1 MRYGVRYKTAATF
14 LLILLLLGAM
24 GPIVIDLYEEEPPSM
39 EFIREYDLP
48 ELENLNS
55 SIVDSVSLA
64 GDYLLN
70 HLDDQ
75 GKFDYLY
82 NASSGRSMGGYNV
95 LRHAG
100 TSYSLALIFKYTGE
114 ERFFNG
120 TITSINYMLYKH
132 LHFEGMGPSR
142 FAYIGSEGRIKL
154 GGAALALLALVE
166 TQKICPG
173 VDLMD
178 EIHGLADFI
187 LKMQYENGSFRCYF
201 REEDRHN
208 DYYPGE
214 ALLAL
219 AKVHDLT
226 GEGRYL
232 TSLERGLDFYVDHY
246 SRGRYSAFTP
256 WGTEAM
262 VYAHEHLGNSSY
274 VDLCFRMAN
283 RCMAGQIG
291 PWEGVDPSVVGAFSY
306 DPRANTASR
315 AEGVVDSYLLALIME
330 DNASIERYG
339 KSADSSA
346 GFLMYLQLN
355 ETDVFGFEDPA
366 LTVGGFP
373 ASYDDLNIRID
384 YVQHAV
390 VVLVKV
396 MVYRAVQAHI

>member
-1 MRYGVRYKTAATF
+1 MLSEMRYKLMG
-14 LLILLLLGAM
+14 LLLLALLLGA
-24 GPIVIDLYEEEPPSM
+24 GLKPTIVDIYEDEVPTFD
-39 EFIREYDLP
+39 FIREYDLP
-48 ELENLNS
+48 ELENLNT

-82 NASSGRSMGGYNV
+82 NASRGESMGGYNV

-114 ERFFNG
+114 EEFFNG
-120 TITSINYMLYKH
+120 TMLSINYLLFNH
-132 LHFEGMGPSR
+132 LHFEGMGPSK
-142 FAYIGSEGRIKL
+142 FAYIASGGRIKL

-166 TQKICPG
+166 AQKVCPG

-187 LKMQYENGSFRCYF
+187 LRMQYENGSFRCYF

-219 AKVHDLT
+219 AKAHDLT
-226 GEGRYL
+226 REERYL
-232 TSLERGLDFYVDHY
+232 TSLERGLDFYVDYY
-246 SRGRYSAFTP
+246 SRGRYTAFTP

-262 VYAHEHLGNSSY
+262 VYAYEHLENSSY
-274 VDLCFRMAN
+274 VDLCFRMAD

-291 PWEGVDPSVVGAFSY
+291 PWEGVDPFVVGAFSHA
-306 DPRANTASR
+306 PRANTASR
-315 AEGVVDSYLLALIME
+315 AEGVVDSFLLASIME
-330 DNASIERYG
+330 DNASMERYG
-339 KSADSSA
+339 RSADSSA

-355 ETDVFGFEDPA
+355 ETDVYGFEDP
-366 LTVGGFP
+366 TMSVGGFP

-390 VVLVKV
+390 VVLVKA
-396 MVYRAVQAHI
+396 MVYRAAPVHI

>member
-1 MRYGVRYKTAATF
+1 MWREGDYKITVIVIFT
-14 LLILLLLGAM
+14 LIAFSALR
-24 GPIVIDLYEEEPPSM
+24 PTVIDLYEDEVPPF

-48 ELENLNS
+48 QNLSANS
-55 SIVDSVSLA
+55 SILESITLA

-70 HLDDQ
+70 HLDSQ

-82 NASSGRSMGGYNV
+82 NASSGRSVGGYNV

-120 TITSINYMLYKH
+120 TMASINHLLFKY

-142 FAYIGSEGRIKL
+142 FAYISSEGRIKL

-166 TQKICPG
+166 AEKVCPG
-173 VDLMD
+173 VGLMD
-178 EIHGLADFI
+178 EIYGLADLI
-187 LKMQYENGSFRCYF
+187 IKMQYENGSFRCYF
-201 REEDRHN
+201 REEDNHN

-226 GEGRYL
+226 GEERYL

-246 SRGRYSAFTP
+246 SRGRYTAFTP

-262 VYAHEHLGNSSY
+262 VYAYEHLENSSY

-315 AEGVVDSYLLALIME
+315 AEGVVDSYLLASIIG

-339 KSADSSA
+339 RSADSSA

-355 ETDVFGFEDPA
+355 ETDVYGFEDPA
-366 LTVGGFP
+366 MSAGGFP
-373 ASYDDLNIRID
+373 ASYGDLNIRID

-390 VVLVKV
+390 VVLVKT
-396 MVYRAVQAHI
+396 MVYRASPVHI

>member
-1 MRYGVRYKTAATF
+1 MLPEMRYKLMV
-14 LLILLLLGAM
+14 LLLLSLLLGA
-24 GPIVIDLYEEEPPSM
+24 GLKPTIVDIYEDEVPTF

-48 ELENLNS
+48 VNLSANS
-55 SIVDSVSLA
+55 SILESITLA
-64 GDYLLN
+64 GEYLLN
-70 HLDDQ
+70 HLDSQ
-75 GKFDYLY
+75 GRFDYLY
-82 NASSGRSMGGYNV
+82 NGSSGKSMGGYNG

-120 TITSINYMLYKH
+120 TMASINYLLFKY
-132 LHFEGMGPSR
+132 LHFEGMGISR
-142 FAYIGSEGRIKL
+142 FAYIESEGRIKL

-166 TQKICPG
+166 ARRICPG

-178 EIHGLADFI
+178 EIYGLADFI
-187 LKMQYENGSFRCYF
+187 LRMQYENGSFQCYF
-201 REEDRHN
+201 REKDNHN

-226 GEGRYL
+226 GEERYL
-232 TSLERGLDFYVDHY
+232 ASLERGLDFYVDY
-246 SRGRYSAFTP
+246 YGRGRYSAFTP

-262 VYAHEHLGNSSY
+262 VYAYEHLGNSSY
-274 VDLCFRMAN
+274 VDLCFRMAD

-291 PWEGVDPSVVGAFSY
+291 PWKGVDPSVVGAFSY

-315 AEGVVDSYLLALIME
+315 AEGVIDSYLLASFMG
-330 DNASIERYG
+330 DNVSMERYG
-339 KSADSSA
+339 NSADSSA

-355 ETDVFGFEDPA
+355 ETDVSGFKDPA
-366 LTVGGFP
+366 MTLGGFP
-373 ASYDDLNIRID
+373 GSYADLTIRID

-390 VVLVKV
+390 VVLVKT